1 MIYKRKKYIIIKP
14 FNSNTLCQKRMSNI
28 FKILKENSEPRII
41 FIEKI
46 DFSSSKNID
55 KFLSTCN
62 NSNNIVSLRPY

>member
-1 MIYKRKKYIIIKP
+1 
-14 FNSNTLCQKRMSNI
+14 MSNI

-55 KFLSTCN
+55 KFLSTCK

>member
-46 DFSSSKNID
+46 DFSSSKSID